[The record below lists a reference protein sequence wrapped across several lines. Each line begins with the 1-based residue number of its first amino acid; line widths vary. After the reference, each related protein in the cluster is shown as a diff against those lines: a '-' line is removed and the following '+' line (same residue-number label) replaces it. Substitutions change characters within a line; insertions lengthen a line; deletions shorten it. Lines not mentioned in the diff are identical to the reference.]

1 MMSWIKAQ
9 RGEVSAALAGD
20 AGDEGCLVV
29 RGGHGDLGSSGK
41 GERANETRPRVWM
54 IYADRVN
61 PGQVCES
68 TLGQNTALRL
78 TGYSAAAGGLAG
90 WRAGGLARRSPG
102 FLATPVATSCTVG
115 ALGLLQLVPTGG
127 SARTRQLRTT
137 SHTSWESPMGP
148 RSGRRPSDGWLSFC
162 PTMPRHGSWICSQ
175 SDSPDQCLARRKK
188 QYHPSAKSLLHEP
201 RRSGLCAS
209 FRCASCTLTRGEN
222 SITQLQVGIFV

>member
-90 WRAGGLARRSPG
+90 WRAGEKVARFPSNSGGYVLHRGRAGFAAAGAYRRLSSYASAANNEPHFLGVPHGAEIWAATERRLAE
-102 FLATPVATSCTVG
+102 
-115 ALGLLQLVPTGG
+115 LLSDDAAPRLVD
-127 SARTRQLRTT
+127 L
-137 SHTSWESPMGP
+137 
-148 RSGRRPSDGWLSFC
+148 LSERF
-162 PTMPRHGSWICSQ
+162 
-175 SDSPDQCLARRKK
+175 A
-188 QYHPSAKSLLHEP
+188 
-201 RRSGLCAS
+201 
-209 FRCASCTLTRGEN
+209 
-222 SITQLQVGIFV
+222 